1 MGGPILVHFL
11 VVGEQA
17 LLRSGSMILVGQDL
31 VTSRPGGGSGSLMVI
46 DVKSWLGLGLPV
58 ERMRPFGILTSSVV

>member
-46 DVKSWLGLGLPV
+46 DVRSWLGLGL